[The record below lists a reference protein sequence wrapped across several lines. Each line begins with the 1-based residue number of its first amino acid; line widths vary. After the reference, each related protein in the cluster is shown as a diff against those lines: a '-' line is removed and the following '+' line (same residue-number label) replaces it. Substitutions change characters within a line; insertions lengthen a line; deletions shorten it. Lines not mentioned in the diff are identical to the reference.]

1 MRRHPSPSFILQK
14 RGFTL
19 LELLVSIALLT
30 IILGAV
36 YGTFSMSHKALD
48 GTDATLLK
56 LQEGRMTLDTLC
68 RELESLL
75 YNPQDRF
82 SVLRIEDRDIYDK
95 QASRLVFTTFSPL
108 TPGLS
113 LVSYYVE
120 EKDGKL
126 TLLKKIHP
134 AFVPDNP
141 EEKGVELIEDLQTF
155 TVEAKLNGKWVK
167 TWDSSD
173 ATAVPDELR
182 VTITFMMKD
191 RPFTLYETV
200 NPKMG
205 KEL

>member
-1 MRRHPSPSFILQK
+1 MKPVRGED

-19 LELLVSIALLT
+19 LELLISIALLT

-36 YGTFSMSHKALD
+36 YGTFSMSHRALD

-68 RELESLL
+68 REMESLL
-75 YNPQDRF
+75 YDPSNRF

-108 TPGLS
+108 TAGLN

-120 EKDGKL
+120 EKDGRL
-126 TLLKKIHP
+126 TLLKKIHA
-134 AFVPDNP
+134 AFAPDNP
-141 EEKGVELIEDLQTF
+141 EEKGVELIEDLRSF
-155 TVEAKLNGKWVK
+155 SVEAKLNGKWVR

-173 ATAVPDELR
+173 ATAAPEELR

-200 NPKMG
+200 NPKIG
-205 KEL
+205 RPL